1 MAPQSCALAALLLAA
16 CLLAAQGAAAD
27 TGCGCPLCGASFDV
41 PAKQTL
47 AAAAAH
53 TISAPQAGS
62 SPTQHDHSGGGGSPV
77 AMQHL
82 TSAARADLS
91 RCSAAGGRA
100 ESAAGAA
107 SPPAGPPPAVDASA
121 AADTAADAA
130 TDTAAD
136 AADANSDLAAL
147 LEKPPTPEFCEALTA
162 AVNVQ
167 VTLRACCWLLLA
179 EMLSASTIV
188 MSSRRICWHALQQ
201 GQLMVCSGKAPSAPH
216 VSAPARRQDR
226 CRAAQQSAQ
235 WITRRH
241 HDVAGLWTCVWNHI
255 ACLAMQDRAAH
266 FERVFGAD
274 GAGLRCEALVNSA
287 KAAMARAVSLAATP
301 GPEHEHLRRGRG
313 RWHRSRLYHA
323 MRQARGFSTGV

>member
-16 CLLAAQGAAAD
+16 CLLAAQAAAAD

-201 GQLMVCSGKAPSAPH
+201 GQVMVCSGKAPSAPPDARTDAVLHSSLHNGSHAATMTWPACGH
-216 VSAPARRQDR
+216 VFGTTSPALRCRTVRRTSSVCSAQTARGCAARR
-226 CRAAQQSAQ
+226 S
-235 WITRRH
+235 
-241 HDVAGLWTCVWNHI
+241 
-255 ACLAMQDRAAH
+255 
-266 FERVFGAD
+266 
-274 GAGLRCEALVNSA
+274 
-287 KAAMARAVSLAATP
+287 
-301 GPEHEHLRRGRG
+301 
-313 RWHRSRLYHA
+313 
-323 MRQARGFSTGV
+323 